1 MTGRCATNTKTS
13 LVAETDESILLFSE
27 PGLPYWHE
35 RKAAWFE
42 APDGLIEIYFK
53 HQWYNVF
60 YRRIKAELRVK
71 GKMIPDN
78 DIWIAATAFQ
88 YDLILATRDGHFQ
101 HINGLR
107 IEAW

>member
-1 MTGRCATNTKTS
+1 MQKVNVVSRKYDGSLRDEYETS

-27 PGLPYWHE
+27 PGLPYWHG

-60 YRRIKAELRVK
+60 YRRIKAELRTVPNSNRRRAASSPHRK
-71 GKMIPDN
+71 GIMDRP
-78 DIWIAATAFQ
+78 
-88 YDLILATRDGHFQ
+88 
-101 HINGLR
+101 
-107 IEAW
+107 IE